1 MEIKIT
7 SNNIV
12 NKEEIIYFK
21 SIDNY
26 TQVKLASGETVVSS
40 KTLGYYESLLG
51 NDIKFVR
58 THKSYIINLVYIDN
72 LTFNCRGG
80 IVELMNEK
88 IEISRRKVA
97 EFRRI
102 YRFFL
107 KNHGINPIQRI
118 QSSITPWRSS

>member
-1 MEIKIT
+1 MEIRIS
-7 SNNIV
+7 SNIIV

-26 TQVKLASGETVVSS
+26 TQVRLASGETVVSS
-40 KTLGYYESLLG
+40 KTLGYYESLLT

-72 LTFNCRGG
+72 LNFNCRGG

-97 EFRRI
+97 EFRRT
-102 YRFFL
+102 YRYFL

-118 QSSITPWRSS
+118 QSSITPWRNA

>member
-1 MEIKIT
+1 VEIKIT

-40 KTLGYYESLLG
+40 KTLGYYESLLT

-97 EFRRI
+97 EFRRT
-102 YRFFL
+102 YRYFL

-118 QSSITPWRSS
+118 QSSITPWRNE